1 MSVFAGS
8 TFYAVVAVAL
18 LWLAV
23 LWLCARFKIKRR
35 SRAVKTLF
43 GAVTVLTVFVPINGV
58 PLWNRV
64 FSFYPNPSLPM
75 LGMACAALWQ
85 RLFGIV
91 VFKPADWRATWIF
104 GAIAGSVL
112 YLHPML
118 FGAIDFYYWG
128 WERNYATWTLAGLSI
143 VFLVRGNRLGVLC
156 LAALIAYAMGALESR
171 NGWDYLMDP
180 FYWLLSLSMLG
191 ARAFNVA
198 YRRFERRRQ
207 RALVEV
213 IPIRVSVEARSD
225 PLDPDIS
232 VAPRPAAARV
242 QFVRK

>member
-18 LWLAV
+18 FWLAL
-23 LWLCARFKIKRR
+23 LWLCTRFKIKRR

-43 GAVTVLTVFVPINGV
+43 GVVTVLTVFVPINGV

-85 RLFGIV
+85 RLVGIV
-91 VFKPADWRATWIF
+91 ILKPADWRATWIF

-112 YLHPML
+112 YLHPMF
-118 FGAIDFYYWG
+118 FGAVDFYYWG
-128 WERNYATWTLAGLSI
+128 WERNSATWSLAALSI
-143 VFLVRGNRLGVLC
+143 VFLVRGNRFGVLC
-156 LAALIAYAMGALESR
+156 LAALIAYAVGALESK

-180 FYWLLSLSMLG
+180 FYWLLSWTMLG
-191 ARAFNVA
+191 ARAF
-198 YRRFERRRQ
+198 RRFAARRQ
-207 RALVEV
+207 RRRAVLEL
-213 IPIRVSVEARSD
+213 IPIRVGAGANGD
-225 PLDPDIS
+225 ALDQAIPA
-232 VAPRPAAARV
+232 VAPSQPASV
-242 QFVRK
+242 QFAPE